1 MRPEKKISIAV
12 VIFGLGFLGGFLT
25 LADFQH
31 SHPLLTYVAVIAML
45 ILALIFAY
53 KKIDYPGGC

>member
-31 SHPLLTYVAVIAML
+31 NHPLLTYVAVIVML
-45 ILALIFAY
+45 LLALIFAY
-53 KKIDYPGGC
+53 KKID

>member
-53 KKIDYPGGC
+53 KKID